1 MLCPVLVCSLLIYFE
16 LKDHDCK
23 CLQTYRCLDHWG
35 QSRKKVKYSNH
46 YCPTSLHSCLGRIK
60 QECAGIQSP
69 LREETGSRRLVRN
82 GAHSVH

>member
-35 QSRKKVKYSNH
+35 QSRKKSEIQQPLLSNFITL
-46 YCPTSLHSCLGRIK
+46 TSWKDKTRMCWNSIPSEGRNWK
-60 QECAGIQSP
+60 QEAC
-69 LREETGSRRLVRN
+69 
-82 GAHSVH
+82 